1 MKLIDIKNILKEI
14 NEPNEFQLEPV
25 DLNHPLYWIFAVPN
39 VRIKTLFAQLKEY
52 RQEAARFDVFINGLL
67 IQPADYAYLSDDEGF
82 VIKFIRSRFPTLDRF
97 NNPYELEIS
106 DEVKIKGDLELIKK

>member
-39 VRIKTLFAQLKEY
+39 VRIKTLFAELKEY

-82 VIKFIRSRFPTLDRF
+82 VIKFIRSRFPEFDRF
-97 NNPYELEIS
+97 NIIYQLEES
-106 DEVKIKGDLELIKK
+106 DEIKIKGDLELIKK